1 MNNNFEFEQM
11 IDALNDDMIN
21 AEHID
26 ITKE

>member
-1 MNNNFEFEQM
+1 MYNIMTFQDM
-11 IDALNDDMIN
+11 IDALNTDMEN